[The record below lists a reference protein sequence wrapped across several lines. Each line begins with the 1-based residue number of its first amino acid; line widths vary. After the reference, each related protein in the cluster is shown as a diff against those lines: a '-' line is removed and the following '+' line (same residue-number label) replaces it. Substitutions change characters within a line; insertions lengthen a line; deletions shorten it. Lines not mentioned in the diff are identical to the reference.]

1 MQQLR
6 FVPVGGRVLGRRG
19 LARGRVEEGL
29 ELWDRRAAV
38 YQIPRHLPV
47 PVLVGGGDIEIAVGV
62 VEVFSGDRRH

>member
-1 MQQLR
+1 M
-6 FVPVGGRVLGRRG
+6 
-19 LARGRVEEGL
+19 EEGL